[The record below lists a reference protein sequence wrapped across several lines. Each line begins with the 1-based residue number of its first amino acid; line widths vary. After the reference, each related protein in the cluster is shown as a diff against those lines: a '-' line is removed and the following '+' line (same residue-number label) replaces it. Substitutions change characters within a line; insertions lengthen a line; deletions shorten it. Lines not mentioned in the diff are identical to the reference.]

1 MNTEM
6 NPEQALEETRHNMVT
21 QQIRTWYVLDDEV
34 LDLLYVVHREDFVP
48 LAYRHTAFVDVE
60 IPLGQGQI
68 MLAPKMEARVLQELR
83 IKKTD
88 KILEVGTGTGYMT
101 ALLAKLGAHVYS
113 VEILPE
119 FKSMAEANLKAHHI
133 DNVTLEQGDASHGWP
148 GHEPYDVIVITGSTP
163 VLPESFKNSLAV
175 GGRLLAIIGEDP
187 VMNAQL
193 ITCVSP
199 GNFTATTVFETSIP
213 ALTNAAQAEKFNF

>member
-6 NPEQALEETRHNMVT
+6 NPEQALEQTRHNMVS

-34 LDLLYVVHREDFVP
+34 LDLLYAVHREEFVP
-48 LAYRHTAFVDVE
+48 PAYRHTAFFDVE

-68 MLAPKMEARVLQELR
+68 MLAPKMEARILQELR

-133 DNVTLEQGDASHGWP
+133 DNVTLEQGDAAHGWP

-163 VLPESFKNSLAV
+163 VLPESFKKSLAV

-193 ITCVSP
+193 ITCVAP
-199 GNFTATTVFETSIP
+199 GNFTETTVFETSIP
-213 ALTNAAQAEKFNF
+213 ALINAAQAEKFNF